1 MLNERGK
8 VAEGPAACFMMI
20 RNGTVITPPV
30 TSDILESITRQ
41 TIIDLCRDELGLTVV
56 ERDIDRTEVYIAN
69 EAFFCGSGAEVTPM
83 LSLDHYALGT
93 GTVGPLTKRIQV
105 LYFEVTAGKRENYRH
120 WLTPVYGL
128 HHKNSPGN

>member
-1 MLNERGK
+1 

-56 ERDIDRTEVYIAN
+56 EREIDRTEVYIAN

-93 GTVGPLTKRIQV
+93 GKVGPLTKRIQT
-105 LYFEVTAGKRENYRH
+105 LYFEVTVGKLEKYRH
-120 WLTPVYGL
+120 WLTPV
-128 HHKNSPGN
+128 